1 MMSRYILVLI
11 PLLMAGGQV
20 GASLTGGD
28 LSEDDLSAQPELEEA
43 PFAASDLP
51 GKWEYTS
58 LVGNPIQDAFGGL
71 VGVFDHENINM
82 VVVKLHEAQDVS
94 IEVFMA
100 DLLAKRMRQGQAS
113 IEVENRVLPSGVR
126 QLKRQR
132 SFGDLPIYTVI
143 YEIALEGQA
152 YYLEVDTMKSI
163 FDNHQSEI
171 EMLAQRLHLRSNN

>member
-1 MMSRYILVLI
+1 
-11 PLLMAGGQV
+11 
-20 GASLTGGD
+20 
-28 LSEDDLSAQPELEEA
+28 
-43 PFAASDLP
+43 
-51 GKWEYTS
+51 
-58 LVGNPIQDAFGGL
+58 
-71 VGVFDHENINM
+71 
-82 VVVKLHEAQDVS
+82 
-94 IEVFMA
+94 MA